1 MKPMWC
7 GVSLKKYLKM
17 VFNMKINN
25 KNTEYCSCGEY
36 KPTHITKNI
45 KIENCRNCGFLP
57 NTKNKNLLKNFLSFI
72 KNL

>member
-1 MKPMWC
+1 MWC